1 MATKQISP
9 APSLVACRRNPFQR
23 SNALIVPSV
32 LIVALLTAAPA
43 SAQTPQ
49 QYVYS
54 SSLTSSAVSG
64 SAKNALTGTL
74 APLSG
79 SPFPARSNGGPMAI
93 DPLGRFLFVANSTA
107 STISMFQIDSNSGAL
122 TEVPASPFK
131 IGPTLTP
138 TPPSN
143 PQSLA
148 TEASGKF
155 LYVGY
160 EFGSAQGTGEIDQFM
175 IDAANQQL
183 VQVTGTT
190 AESFVRTTSGPLAM
204 ASDPKGRTLYAYLGF
219 LTSAGLSNAELDA
232 YSIDPASGNLTP
244 LNTENDI
251 EQARCMALD
260 PQDRFLY
267 SGHGSLDGL
276 FGGYLISPVD
286 GSFSGVIPTV
296 SLGQNE
302 FPKFLVVETSGQ
314 YLYVGTNMAIH
325 IFSINSTSGALAEV
339 PNSPFPANLSTAAVA
354 DPIGPFLYT
363 ADGSGVHGFQIDL
376 QTGLLN
382 ELLGSPF
389 PGSGATLAISG
400 APVQAVSGPVAA
412 LFPGSL
418 SFGNVLQNTPSS
430 TQIIQIVSNGDQA
443 LSISA
448 IALSGNNPGDF
459 SQTNT
464 CQPPTVLNPAKSC
477 SVSITFTPTTA
488 GPRQALL
495 TVTDNA
501 PGSPQSAALTGTGL
515 TPAPTLSL
523 MPGSLNFPLT
533 IEGTSSPSQTITI
546 TSSGNAPVNISSIA
560 LGGANSG
567 DFNQTNTCQS
577 PTTLN
582 PGSSCSVSVTFAP
595 TAAGTRQAML
605 LVTDNAP
612 GSPQSTTLTGT
623 GQTSTS
629 GVALIPA
636 NLSFPAITQGTSSSQ
651 MSVTVTNN
659 GGAALHITSV
669 AAGGSNPSEFNN
681 QMGNCTG
688 AIASQGSCAIS
699 VTFAPLATGQRSETI
714 TINDDA
720 PNSPQIIN
728 VSGTANPAFMVAPAQ
743 SSSMS
748 ATVTA
753 GQTAQY
759 NLQITPGPSYSGTI
773 SMTCAGAPTGASCQV
788 SPSMVSVSN
797 GTAAPFMVLV
807 PTSGA
812 AGALPFLNAPRLRWL
827 QPLLSWLTLLLL
839 LFFYMRFINT
849 AKRGSI
855 FSHRQVALGG
865 AVSLIV
871 VFAVLAFAGCGGGG
885 ANIVPAPPPI
895 ITPQGTTMLT
905 ITPSATSTSGQPL
918 QLPQIQLTLTVK

>member
-9 APSLVACRRNPFQR
+9 APSLVVCRRNPFQR

-93 DPLGRFLFVANSTA
+93 DPQGRFLFIVNPAA
-107 STISMFQIDSNSGAL
+107 STISMFQIDSNSGTL
-122 TEVPASPFK
+122 SEVPASPFK

-190 AESFVRTTSGPLAM
+190 AESFVRITSGPLAM

-232 YSIDPASGNLTP
+232 YSIDPGSGNLTP

-286 GSFSGVIPTV
+286 GSFSGVIPTL

-302 FPKFLVVETSGQ
+302 FPEFLVVETSGQ

-325 IFSINSTSGALAEV
+325 IFSINPTSGTLAEV
-339 PNSPFPANLSTAAVA
+339 PNSPFPANLAAAAVA

-363 ADGSGVHGFQIDL
+363 TDDTGVHGFQIDL

-448 IALSGNNPGDF
+448 IGFSGDNPSDF

-464 CQPPTVLNPAKSC
+464 CQPPTVLNPSKSC
-477 SVSITFTPTTA
+477 SVSITFTPTVA
-488 GPRQALL
+488 GPRQATLAI
-495 TVTDNA
+495 TDNA

-515 TPAPTLSL
+515 TPASAVTL
-523 MPGSLNFPLT
+523 MPGSLSFPLT
-533 IEGTSSPSQTITI
+533 TEGSSSPSQTITL

-560 LGGANSG
+560 IAGVNPN
-567 DFNQTNTCQS
+567 DFFQTNTCQL

-582 PGSSCSVSVTFAP
+582 PGSSCSVSVTFVP

-605 LVTDNAP
+605 LVTNNAP
-612 GSPQSTTLTGT
+612 SSPQSAALTGT

-629 GVALIPA
+629 GVTLLPP
-636 NLSFPAITQGTSSSQ
+636 NLSFPAISQGTSSSQ
-651 MSVTVTNN
+651 MSVAVTNN

-681 QMGNCTG
+681 QLGNCTG
-688 AIASQGSCAIS
+688 TIASQATCTIS

-720 PNSPQIIN
+720 PNSPQTIN
-728 VSGTANPAFMVAPAQ
+728 VSGTSNPAFMVTPAQ

-748 ATVTA
+748 ATVSA

-759 NLQITPGPSYSGTI
+759 NLQITPAPSYSGTI
-773 SMTCAGAPTGASCQV
+773 SMTCTGAPTGASCQV
-788 SPSMVSVSN
+788 SPSMVPVSN
-797 GTAAPFMVLV
+797 GAAAPFMVLV
-807 PTSGA
+807 PTSGTA
-812 AGALPFLNAPRLRWL
+812 GVLPFSNPPGTRRLPPSPEWLLLILFLIFFAKFVNDAKRASILPKRQLAFSGAL
-827 QPLLSWLTLLLL
+827 
-839 LFFYMRFINT
+839 
-849 AKRGSI
+849 
-855 FSHRQVALGG
+855 
-865 AVSLIV
+865 SLIV
-871 VFAVLAFAGCGGGG
+871 VLVVLAFAGCGGGS
-885 ANIVPAPPPI
+885 ANIVPAPPAI
-895 ITPQGTTMLT
+895 VTPQGTTMLT
-905 ITPSATSTSGQPL
+905 VTPSATSTSGQPL
-918 QLPQIQLTLTVK
+918 QLSPIQLT

>member
-1 MATKQISP
+1 MATKPICP
-9 APSLVACRRNPFQR
+9 APSLVVCRRNPFQR
-23 SNALIVPSV
+23 SNALVVPSL
-32 LIVALLTAAPA
+32 LILALLTAAVA

-54 SSLTSSAVSG
+54 SSSASSTVNG
-64 SAKNALTGTL
+64 SAKNALAGTL

-93 DPLGRFLFVANSTA
+93 DPQGRFLFIVNPAA

-138 TPPSN
+138 TPPTN

-183 VQVTGTT
+183 VPVTGTT
-190 AESFVRTTSGPLAM
+190 AESFVRTTSGPVAM
-204 ASDPKGRTLYAYLGF
+204 ASAPKGRTLYAYLGF
-219 LTSAGLSNAELDA
+219 LTSAGSSNAELDA

-244 LNTENDI
+244 LNTENDV

-267 SGHGSLDGL
+267 SGHGSLEGL

-286 GSFSGVIPTV
+286 GSFSGVIPTL

-302 FPKFLVVETSGQ
+302 FPSFLVVETSGQ
-314 YLYVGTNMAIH
+314 YLYVGTTMAIH
-325 IFSINSTSGALAEV
+325 IFSINSSSGALTEV
-339 PNSPFPANLSTAAVA
+339 QNSPFPANLATASVA
-354 DPIGPFLYT
+354 DPVGPFLYT
-363 ADGSGVHGFQIDL
+363 ADATGVHGFQIDL

-382 ELLGSPF
+382 ELPGSPF

-400 APVQAVSGPVAA
+400 APVQAVSGPVAT

-418 SFGNVLQNTPSS
+418 SFGNVLQNTTSS
-430 TQIIQIVSNGDQA
+430 AQIIQIVSNGDQA

-448 IALSGNNPGDF
+448 IGFSGDNPADF
-459 SQTNT
+459 TQTNT

-477 SVSITFTPTTA
+477 SVSITFTPTAA
-488 GPRQALL
+488 GPRQAFL

-515 TPAPTLSL
+515 TPTSAVTL

-533 IEGTSSPSQTITI
+533 TQGSSSPSQNITL
-546 TSSGNAPVNISSIA
+546 TSSGNAPVNISSITVA
-560 LGGANSG
+560 GANPG
-567 DFNQTNTCQS
+567 DFLETNTCQM

-612 GSPQSTTLTGT
+612 GSPQSAALTGT

-629 GVALIPA
+629 GVTLLPA
-636 NLSFPAITQGTSSSQ
+636 NLSFPAITQGTSSGQ

-659 GGAALHITSV
+659 GGAPLHITSV
-669 AAGGSNPSEFNN
+669 VAGGNNPSEFSN
-681 QMGNCTG
+681 QPGSCTG
-688 AIASQGSCAIS
+688 AIASQASCTIS
-699 VTFAPLATGQRSETI
+699 VTFAPLTTGQRSETI
-714 TINDDA
+714 SINDDA
-720 PNSPQIIN
+720 PNSPQTIN
-728 VSGTANPAFMVAPAQ
+728 VTGTANPAFLVTPAP

-759 NLQITPGPSYSGTI
+759 NLQITPGSSYSGTI
-773 SMTCAGAPTGASCQV
+773 SMTCTGAPTGASCQV
-788 SPSMVSVSN
+788 SPSMVSVSG

-807 PTSGA
+807 TTSGA
-812 AGALPFLNAPRLRWL
+812 AGTLPFSNAPDTRRRPPPPQW
-827 QPLLSWLTLLLL
+827 PLLV
-839 LFFYMRFINT
+839 LFLVLFAKLVT
-849 AKRGSI
+849 DAKRASI
-855 FSHRQVALGG
+855 LPKRWPAFSGAL
-865 AVSLIV
+865 SLIV
-871 VFAVLAFAGCGGGG
+871 VLAVLAVAGCGGGS
-885 ANIVPAPPPI
+885 ANIVPAPPTI
-895 ITPQGTTMLT
+895 VTPQGTTML
-905 ITPSATSTSGQPL
+905 IVTPSATSSSGQPL